1 MSTRATA
8 RTRSATAT
16 APAPARS
23 RPAPAP
29 RPAPDARPRREAQ
42 PRPRPRTAPRS
53 RTRLRSARVIIP
65 IIALIL
71 GGIVWVNVAKL
82 ALTNQTGQVIERS
95 RSVESET
102 ARLKATLEAKN
113 ASVRRNAEQRLG
125 MVEPAPGAVG
135 YLDPLPNP

>member
-8 RTRSATAT
+8 RPRAA
-16 APAPARS
+16 APAPARAPARS
-23 RPAPAP
+23 RPAPAE
-29 RPAPDARPRREAQ
+29 APRPRRPAEA
-42 PRPRPRTAPRS
+42 RPRPRAIPRS
-53 RTRLRSARVIIP
+53 QARLRSARVVIP

-95 RSVESET
+95 RSVESQT

-113 ASVRRNAEQRLG
+113 ASVRRNAEERLG
-125 MVEPAPGAVG
+125 MVEPEPGAVG
-135 YLDPLPNP
+135 YLDPLPVP